1 MGMRLY
7 CAVVDGG
14 VFFSFFFSFCFL
26 FPFPFCCMSSTMVF
40 YALSAFFA
48 ASHLPFSSLI
58 VSLIL
63 IELYIETGDLEGVYA
78 RGWVGRVGGGI
89 PGGV

>member
-1 MGMRLY
+1 
-7 CAVVDGG
+7 
-14 VFFSFFFSFCFL
+14 
-26 FPFPFCCMSSTMVF
+26 MSSTMVF
-40 YALSAFFA
+40 YALSAFSSS

-78 RGWVGRVGGGI
+78 RGWGNSGGCLIWLGLHSLL
-89 PGGV
+89 PVL